1 MGDAGSE
8 EWALFQRWQINS
20 SGYGAQQLAAC
31 LLAKWGV
38 FLAAHECAHHVAC
51 GTGFPPLPRGVRT
64 SPSPGS
70 QPVLASI
77 RTAEPEK

>member
-8 EWALFQRWQINS
+8 EWAVFRQWQIDS

-31 LLAKWGV
+31 LLAEWYV
-38 FLAAHECAHHVAC
+38 FLTARECAHHTAC
-51 GTGFPPLPRGVRT
+51 GTGLPPLPRGVST

-70 QPVLASI
+70 QPVPASI
-77 RTAEPEK
+77 RRAEPEK